1 VAVSSVGDL
10 SKAIASCVNLAS
22 LNLFVF
28 FYTKHKVYNKYHMTQ
43 ITIDTLLN
51 KVTLMGAL
59 KLRLLGCGRTIK
71 IIIYQRCLK
80 ILTKERNFRGSL
92 I

>member
-1 VAVSSVGDL
+1 MAVSSVGDL

-51 KVTLMGAL
+51 KVTLMRAL
-59 KLRLLGCGRTIK
+59 KLRLLAAPVGFVDR
-71 IIIYQRCLK
+71 IIMHSKL
-80 ILTKERNFRGSL
+80 
-92 I
+92 

>member
-1 VAVSSVGDL
+1 
-10 SKAIASCVNLAS
+10 
-22 LNLFVF
+22 
-28 FYTKHKVYNKYHMTQ
+28 MTQ

>member
-1 VAVSSVGDL
+1 MAVSSVGDL

-59 KLRLLGCGRTIK
+59 MLRVLAAPVGFVVDRIIMHSKL
-71 IIIYQRCLK
+71 
-80 ILTKERNFRGSL
+80 
-92 I
+92 

>member
-1 VAVSSVGDL
+1 MAVSSVGDL

-43 ITIDTLLN
+43 IAIDTLLN
-51 KVTLMGAL
+51 TVTLMRPL
-59 KLRLLGCGRTIK
+59 KLRLLAAPVVFVVDR
-71 IIIYQRCLK
+71 IIMHSKL
-80 ILTKERNFRGSL
+80 
-92 I
+92 

>member
-43 ITIDTLLN
+43 ITIDTVSN

-59 KLRLLGCGRTIK
+59 KLRLLAAPVGFVVDR
-71 IIIYQRCLK
+71 IIMHSKL
-80 ILTKERNFRGSL
+80 
-92 I
+92 

>member
-1 VAVSSVGDL
+1 MAVSSVGDL
-10 SKAIASCVNLAS
+10 SKAIAFCVNLAS

-59 KLRLLGCGRTIK
+59 MLRVLAAPVGFVVDRIIMHSKL
-71 IIIYQRCLK
+71 
-80 ILTKERNFRGSL
+80 
-92 I
+92 

>member
-1 VAVSSVGDL
+1 MAVSSVGDL

-43 ITIDTLLN
+43 ITIDTVSN

-59 KLRLLGCGRTIK
+59 KLRLLGTIK

-80 ILTKERNFRGSL
+80 MLTKERNFRGSL